1 MKRAHTLPGGGLTR
15 KARATLSDVA
25 ERAGVSPVTVSRAI
39 RHPEMVSP
47 TLRKRV
53 GDAVSSLHYIPNHL
67 ASALA
72 STRTNIVGVT
82 VPSLT
87 NGVFDD
93 FLAAVQDVLERAGV
107 QMLVSNTRYSEA
119 EEDKAIET
127 MLGYHP
133 EAMIVIGVD
142 QSERARQMLVESG
155 IPIVQAMDMTD
166 DAIDLN
172 IGFDHRAA
180 AVAAVE
186 YLHGLGHRRIG
197 HLTVSTDPRSARRLE
212 GYGEAMARLGLS
224 TQGLVA
230 ASTQTTSV
238 ELGGKLFSEV
248 LGRRPDVTAIF
259 ACNDDLAL
267 GMLFECQRRAMRVPE
282 DVAIVGFNDLGY
294 SNFSMPPLSTV
305 STERRRIGTWAAQ
318 SILEIIR
325 GSGNRPQQR
334 RIDMGF
340 TIEKR
345 GSTAWSRAPQA
356 GAKKPVSV

>member
-1 MKRAHTLPGGGLTR
+1 MKTMKNPPGGGLI
-15 KARATLSDVA
+15 KKVRATLSDVA

-47 TLRKRV
+47 TLRQRV
-53 GDAVSSLHYIPNHL
+53 DDAVNALHYIPNHL

-93 FLAAVQDVLERAGV
+93 FLAAVQDALERAGV
-107 QMLVSNTRYSEA
+107 QMLVSNTRYSQE

-142 QSERARQMLVESG
+142 QSERAQQMLIESG

-166 DAIDLN
+166 DPIDLN
-172 IGFDHRAA
+172 VGFDHRAA
-180 AVAAVE
+180 AMAAVR
-186 YLHGLGHRRIG
+186 YLNALGHRNIG
-197 HLTVSTDPRSARRLE
+197 HLTVNTDPRSARRRE
-212 GYGEAMARLGLS
+212 GYVAAMADLGLA
-224 TQGLVA
+224 THGLVA
-230 ASTQTTSV
+230 GSSQSTSI
-238 ELGGKLFSEV
+238 ELGGQLFAEV
-248 LGRRPDVTAIF
+248 LERRPDVTALF

-267 GMLFECQRRAMRVPE
+267 GMLFECQRRSIRVPDE
-282 DVAIVGFNDLGY
+282 VAIVGFNDLGY
-294 SNFSMPPLSTV
+294 SNYSIPPLSTV

-325 GSGNRPQQR
+325 GSGTRPAQR
-334 RIDMGF
+334 RVDMGF
-340 TIEKR
+340 KIEKR
-345 GSTAWSRAPQA
+345 GSTAMPSAPMA
-356 GAKKPVSV
+356 AEKKPVSA

>member
-1 MKRAHTLPGGGLTR
+1 MKKVKDPSGARLIR

-72 STRTNIVGVT
+72 STRTNIIGVT

-142 QSERARQMLVESG
+142 QSERARQMLIESG

-166 DAIDLN
+166 DPIDMVV
-172 IGFDHRAA
+172 GFDHRAA
-180 AVAAVE
+180 AVGAVR
-186 YLHGLGHRRIG
+186 YLHALGHRNIG
-197 HLTVSTDPRSARRLE
+197 HLTVNTDPRSARRRE
-212 GYGEAMARLGLS
+212 GYISAMAELELP
-224 TQGLVA
+224 TDGLVA
-230 ASTQTTSV
+230 ASTRTTSV
-238 ELGGKLFSEV
+238 ELGGHLFAEV
-248 LGRRPDVTAIF
+248 LSRRPDVTAVF

-267 GMLFECQRRAMRVPE
+267 GMLFECQRRSIRVPQ
-282 DVAIVGFNDLGY
+282 DVAIVGFNDLGF
-294 SNFSMPPLSTV
+294 SNYSMPPLSTV

-318 SILEIIR
+318 SILEVIR
-325 GSGNRPQQR
+325 GSGNRPSQR
-334 RIDMGF
+334 RMDMGF
-340 TIEKR
+340 AIEKR
-345 GSTAWSRAPQA
+345 GSSAAPWDSPA
-356 GAKKPVSV
+356 PTKRPVSA

>member
-1 MKRAHTLPGGGLTR
+1 MKKVKDPPGDGLIR

-133 EAMIVIGVD
+133 EAIIVIGVD
-142 QSERARQMLVESG
+142 QSERAKQMLVESG
-155 IPIVQAMDMTD
+155 VPIVQAMDMTD
-166 DAIDLN
+166 DPIDLN
-172 IGFDHRAA
+172 VGFDHRAA
-180 AVAAVE
+180 AVAAVR
-186 YLHGLGHRRIG
+186 YLHGLGHRSIG
-197 HLTVSTDPRSARRLE
+197 HLTVNTDPRSARRRE
-212 GYGEAMARLGLS
+212 GYIAAMAELRLPTDGLIATS
-224 TQGLVA
+224 TH
-230 ASTQTTSV
+230 TTSV
-238 ELGGKLFSEV
+238 DLGGQLFSEV
-248 LGRRPDVTAIF
+248 LSRRPDVTAVF

-267 GMLFECQRRAMRVPE
+267 GMLFECQRRSIRVP
-282 DVAIVGFNDLGY
+282 DDLAIVGFNDLGY
-294 SNFSMPPLSTV
+294 SNCSIPPLSTV

-325 GSGNRPQQR
+325 GSGSRPVQR
-334 RIDMGF
+334 RVDMGF

-345 GSTAWSRAPQA
+345 GSTATPATSPAPLR
-356 GAKKPVSV
+356 KPVSA

>member
-1 MKRAHTLPGGGLTR
+1 MKKVKDPPGDGVIR

-53 GDAVSSLHYIPNHL
+53 GDAVSSLHYIPNQL

-93 FLAAVQDVLERAGV
+93 FLASVQEVLERAGV
-107 QMLVSNTRYSEA
+107 QMLVSNTRYSEE

-142 QSERARQMLVESG
+142 QSERAKQMLLESG

-166 DAIDLN
+166 EPLDLN
-172 IGFDHRAA
+172 VGFDHRAA
-180 AVAAVE
+180 AVAAVRHLYE
-186 YLHGLGHRRIG
+186 LGHRTIG
-197 HLTVSTDPRSARRLE
+197 HLTVSTDPRSARRRE
-212 GYGEAMARLGLS
+212 GYVAAMADLGLP
-224 TQGLVA
+224 TQGLIA
-230 ASTQTTSV
+230 ASKRSTSV
-238 ELGGKLFSEV
+238 GLGGQLFAEV
-248 LGRRPDVTAIF
+248 LGQRPDVTAVF

-267 GMLFECQRRAMRVPE
+267 GMLFECQRRSIRVPD
-282 DVAIVGFNDLGY
+282 DVAIVGFNDLGF
-294 SNFSMPPLSTV
+294 SNYSMPPLTTV
-305 STERRRIGTWAAQ
+305 STERRRIGSWAAQ

-325 GSGNRPQQR
+325 GSGNRPLQR

-345 GSTAWSRAPQA
+345 GSTATPSHSPAAAR
-356 GAKKPVSV
+356 KPVSA